1 MKRYQIQFKGQVQG
15 VGFRYITRKLA
26 IDFTCTGWVKNQS
39 DGSVLM
45 EIQGEENNIN
55 NVLKHL
61 NEVSHII
68 IEDSRKYTIEVK
80 ENEQYFQIKY

>member
-15 VGFRYITRKLA
+15 VGFRYVARKLA
-26 IDFTCTGWVKNQS
+26 IDFSCTGWVKNQS